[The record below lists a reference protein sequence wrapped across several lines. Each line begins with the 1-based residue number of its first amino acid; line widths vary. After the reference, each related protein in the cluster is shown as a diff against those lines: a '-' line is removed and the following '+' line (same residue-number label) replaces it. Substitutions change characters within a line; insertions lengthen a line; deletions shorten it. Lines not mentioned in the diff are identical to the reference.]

1 MNAIIKNNKPYCRL
15 CECEL
20 GNMTGEYSLI
30 SHEGRNYTKFQ
41 RYCDKCRGKYDYYA
55 EITLDKTI
63 RYSFENDIKEIK
75 DGSDTYEIKREN

>member
-20 GNMTGEYSLI
+20 GNM
-30 SHEGRNYTKFQ
+30 TKFQ